1 MILHLDE
8 YAVYHN
14 SIKVLRVAIKVS
26 AITSVNLT
34 PHDRNFEENSNLF
47 DINIESNRDTYT
59 IKEATEE
66 LYDEIVEMLN
76 EENDSNSEAN
86 SMFDSDMMSKMMQD
100 PNILKMFDGLGDIGE
115 SPETL
120 ESVLDLNIAS
130 VDEIF
135 EYFNNTLIVSNKE
148 IQDKFVEHYSQL
160 MNIIDFSTFIDDQT
174 EHYYIVAQDGSKLVF
189 TNVGSAAENIT
200 VGDEIVDLQ
209 FLNGKFIK

>member
-66 LYDEIVEMLN
+66 LYNEIVEMLN
-76 EENDSNSEAN
+76 EENDSNSGAN

-135 EYFNNTLIVSNKE
+135 EY
-148 IQDKFVEHYSQL
+148 
-160 MNIIDFSTFIDDQT
+160 
-174 EHYYIVAQDGSKLVF
+174 
-189 TNVGSAAENIT
+189 
-200 VGDEIVDLQ
+200 
-209 FLNGKFIK
+209 

>member
-59 IKEATEE
+59 IKEATED
-66 LYDEIVEMLN
+66 LYNEIVEMLN

-200 VGDEIVDLQ
+200 VGTEIADLQ

>member
-120 ESVLDLNIAS
+120 ESSLDLNIAS
-130 VDEIF
+130 NEDVF
-135 EYFNNTLIVSNKE
+135 EFFKDTLIISNKE

-160 MNIIDFSTFIDDQT
+160 MGIIDFSTFIDDQT

-189 TNVGSAAENIT
+189 TNIGPTTENIT
-200 VGDEIVDLQ
+200 VGTEIADLQ

>member
-120 ESVLDLNIAS
+120 ESSLDLNIAS
-130 VDEIF
+130 NEDVF
-135 EYFNNTLIVSNKE
+135 EFFKDTLIISNKE

-160 MNIIDFSTFIDDQT
+160 MGIIDFSTFIDDQT
-174 EHYYIVAQDGSKLVF
+174 EHYYIVAEDGFKLVF
-189 TNVGSAAENIT
+189 TNIGPTTENIT
-200 VGDEIVDLQ
+200 VGTEIADLQ

>member
-59 IKEATEE
+59 IKEATED
-66 LYDEIVEMLN
+66 LYNEIVEMLN

-120 ESVLDLNIAS
+120 ESSLDLNIAS
-130 VDEIF
+130 NEDVF
-135 EYFNNTLIVSNKE
+135 EFFKDTLIISNKE

-160 MNIIDFSTFIDDQT
+160 MGIIDFSTFIDDQT

>member
-34 PHDRNFEENSNLF
+34 PHDRNFEEESNLF
-47 DINIESNRDTYT
+47 DINIETNRDTYT
-59 IKEATEE
+59 IKESTEE
-66 LYDEIVEMLN
+66 LYNEIVEMLN
-76 EENDSNSEAN
+76 EENEANSEAN

-148 IQDKFVEHYSQL
+148 IQDKFVEHYNQL

-189 TNVGSAAENIT
+189 TNVGSATENIT

>member
-66 LYDEIVEMLN
+66 LYNEIVEMLN

-200 VGDEIVDLQ
+200 VGTEIADLQ

>member
-66 LYDEIVEMLN
+66 LYNEIVEMLN

-200 VGDEIVDLQ
+200 VGDEIVDLL

>member
-47 DINIESNRDTYT
+47 DINIECNRDTYT
-59 IKEATEE
+59 IKEATEA
-66 LYDEIVEMLN
+66 LYNEIVEMLN

-200 VGDEIVDLQ
+200 VGTEIADLQ
-209 FLNGKFIK
+209 FLDGKFIK

>member
-26 AITSVNLT
+26 AITSINLT

-66 LYDEIVEMLN
+66 LYNEIVEMLN

>member
-66 LYDEIVEMLN
+66 LYNEIVEMLN

-200 VGDEIVDLQ
+200 VGNEIVDLQ

>member
-34 PHDRNFEENSNLF
+34 PHDRNFEEESNLF
-47 DINIESNRDTYT
+47 DINIETNRDAYT

-66 LYDEIVEMLN
+66 LYNEIVEMLN
-76 EENDSNSEAN
+76 EENEANSEAN

-135 EYFNNTLIVSNKE
+135 EYFNNTLIISNKE
-148 IQDKFVEHYSQL
+148 IQDKFAEHYNQL
-160 MNIIDFSTFIDDQT
+160 ADIIDFSTFIDDQT
-174 EHYYIVAQDGSKLVF
+174 EHYYIVAEDGFKLVF
-189 TNVGSAAENIT
+189 TNIGPATENIT

>member
-66 LYDEIVEMLN
+66 LYNEIIEMLN

-120 ESVLDLNIAS
+120 ESSLDLNIAS
-130 VDEIF
+130 NEDVF
-135 EYFNNTLIVSNKE
+135 EFFKDTLIISNKE

-160 MNIIDFSTFIDDQT
+160 MGIIDFSTFIDDQT

>member
-66 LYDEIVEMLN
+66 LYNEIVEMLN

>member
-26 AITSVNLT
+26 TITSVNLT
-34 PHDRNFEENSNLF
+34 PHDRNFEESSNLF

-120 ESVLDLNIAS
+120 ESSLDLNIAS
-130 VDEIF
+130 NEDVF
-135 EYFNNTLIVSNKE
+135 EFFKDTLIISNKE

-160 MNIIDFSTFIDDQT
+160 MGIIDFSTFIDDQT
-174 EHYYIVAQDGSKLVF
+174 EHYYIVAEDGFKLVF
-189 TNVGSAAENIT
+189 TNIGPTTENIT
-200 VGDEIVDLQ
+200 VGTEIADLQ

>member
-66 LYDEIVEMLN
+66 LYNEIVEMLN

-189 TNVGSAAENIT
+189 TNVGSATENIT

>member
-34 PHDRNFEENSNLF
+34 PHDRNFEESSNLF

-120 ESVLDLNIAS
+120 ESSLDLNIAS
-130 VDEIF
+130 NEDVF
-135 EYFNNTLIVSNKE
+135 EFFKDTLIISNKE

-160 MNIIDFSTFIDDQT
+160 MGIIDFSTFIDDQT
-174 EHYYIVAQDGSKLVF
+174 EHYYIVAEDGFKLVF
-189 TNVGSAAENIT
+189 TNIGPTTENIT
-200 VGDEIVDLQ
+200 VGTEIADLQ

>member
-66 LYDEIVEMLN
+66 LYNEIVEMLN

-120 ESVLDLNIAS
+120 ESSLDLNIAS
-130 VDEIF
+130 NEDVF
-135 EYFNNTLIVSNKE
+135 EFFKDTLIISNKE

-160 MNIIDFSTFIDDQT
+160 MGIIDFSTFIDDQT
-174 EHYYIVAQDGSKLVF
+174 EHYYIVAEDGFKLVF
-189 TNVGSAAENIT
+189 TNIGPTTENIT
-200 VGDEIVDLQ
+200 VGTEIADLQ

>member
-59 IKEATEE
+59 IKEATED
-66 LYDEIVEMLN
+66 LYNEIVEMLN

>member
-34 PHDRNFEENSNLF
+34 PHDRNFEESSNLF

-66 LYDEIVEMLN
+66 LYNEIVEMLN